1 MQQNTITE
9 TPKSVTITTADI
21 DRLIAG
27 IAGVRTVAGRTVV
40 HGLYFDTDAESITD
54 NVLATVE
61 IRLIRNWAHTLFP
74 DQYEATDPDE
84 PEFDDDNDPDVQRA
98 YEDAGF

>member
-21 DRLIAG
+21 DRLIADL
-27 IAGVRTVAGRTVV
+27 AGLRTAVGRTVV
-40 HGLYFDTDAESITD
+40 HGRYFDTDSESITD

-61 IRLIRNWAHTLFP
+61 MRLIRNWANTLFP
-74 DQYEATDPDE
+74 DHYEATDPNE
-84 PEFDDDNDPDVQRA
+84 PEFDDDDEPDVLAA
-98 YEDAGF
+98 YKDAGF